1 MPMKVL
7 IIGSGGREHA
17 LAWKVAQSPAVKG
30 LWVAPGNAGTELLV
44 ERRGLAGGNVPLN
57 PENVPE
63 LLDFAETIGIDLTI
77 VGPEAPLALGIVDA
91 FLRRKL
97 AIFGP
102 TQAAAQI
109 EASKAFAKAFMQR
122 HQIPTARFAVFEDYQ
137 QALEYLRQAD
147 FPVVVKASGLAGGKG
162 VFVPENRTRAE
173 KALYEMMVRRS
184 FGEAGEQVVIEERLY
199 GQELSVL
206 ALSDGQT
213 VMVLPPAQDYKRAFD
228 GDQGPNT
235 GGMGAYAPVPFVGQ
249 ELLEEI
255 QRTILQPAVDGLRKE
270 GIPYVGVLYA
280 GLMLTAQGPRV
291 LEFNC
296 RFGDPETQVL
306 LPLLESDLVE
316 LMQAC
321 IAGSLKGMHVEC
333 RPISAVTVVLASRGY
348 PGPYEKG
355 KVIQGLEQAEAL
367 EDVLIFHAG
376 TRRAG
381 EQIITSGGRVL
392 NVTAIGDTLP
402 QAVARAY
409 EAVGRISFEGM
420 HYRRDIGQSALTAP
434 AVEEGHEA

>member
-1 MPMKVL
+1 MKVL

-17 LAWKVAQSPAVKG
+17 LAWKVAQSPIVKG

-57 PENVPE
+57 AENVPE
-63 LLDFAETIGIDLTI
+63 LLDFAETVGIDLTI

-102 TQAAAQI
+102 TQAGAQI
-109 EASKAFAKAFMQR
+109 EASKAFAKDFMAR
-122 HQIPTARFAVFEDYQ
+122 HKIPTARFAVFEDYQ
-137 QALEYLRQAD
+137 QAVEYLRQAD
-147 FPVVVKASGLAGGKG
+147 FPVVVKASGLAAGKG
-162 VFVPENRTRAE
+162 VFVPEDRTRAE
-173 KALYEMMVRRS
+173 KALYEMLVRRA
-184 FGEAGEQVVIEERLY
+184 FGEAGEQVIIEERLY

-206 ALSDGQT
+206 ALSDGRT
-213 VMVLPPAQDYKRAFD
+213 VVPLLPAQDYKRAFD

-235 GGMGAYAPVPFVGQ
+235 GGMGAYAPVPFVSQ
-249 ELLEEI
+249 ELLQEI

-280 GLMLTAQGPRV
+280 GLMLTTQGPRV

-296 RFGDPETQVL
+296 RFGDPETQVV
-306 LPLLESDLVE
+306 LPLLENDLVE
-316 LMQAC
+316 VIQAC
-321 IAGSLKGMHVEC
+321 IAGKLKDVRLGF
-333 RPISAVTVVLASRGY
+333 RPAAAVTVVLASRGY

-355 KVIQGLEQAEAL
+355 MVIQGLEHAEAL
-367 EDVLIFHAG
+367 DDVIVFHAG

-381 EQIITSGGRVL
+381 QNIVTNGGRVL
-392 NVTAIGDTLP
+392 NVTAVAPSLSD
-402 QAVARAY
+402 AVARAY
-409 EAVGRISFEGM
+409 EAVQHISFEGM
-420 HYRRDIGQSALTAP
+420 HYRRDIGRSALQAMRTGGGDGA
-434 AVEEGHEA
+434 